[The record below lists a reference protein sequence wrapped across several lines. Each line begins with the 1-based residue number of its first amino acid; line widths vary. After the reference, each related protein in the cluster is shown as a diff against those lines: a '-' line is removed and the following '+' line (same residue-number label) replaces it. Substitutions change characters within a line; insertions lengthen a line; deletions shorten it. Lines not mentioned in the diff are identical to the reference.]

1 MSEDNI
7 CLNELTDA
15 AQDNALETFAKY
27 YVRQYKQDNL
37 EIIDALAG
45 DDEAVAMINQILEE
59 NNYLTVAKLAAMSI
73 SMVKSCYV
81 KILNELS
88 ARFDADGEPVKTWDE
103 WMQSEHAKLPLED
116 EFNQGAVLSGGFK
129 CAKDGLLLMPS
140 RMC

>member
-1 MSEDNI
+1 MSEDTFGF
-7 CLNELTDA
+7 NELTDA

-88 ARFDADGEPVKTWDE
+88 ARFDADGEPVKTWAE
-103 WMQSEHAKLPLED
+103 WMQSEHAKLPQED
-116 EFNQGAVLSGGFK
+116 SKIKSIMARYSAVLFIFPK
-129 CAKDGLLLMPS
+129 TTYY
-140 RMC
+140 

>member
-1 MSEDNI
+1 MYKLFLKGTTSMSEDTFGF
-7 CLNELTDA
+7 NELTDA

-27 YVRQYKQDNL
+27 YVRQFKQDNL

-88 ARFDADGEPVKTWDE
+88 ARFDADGEPVKAWAE
-103 WMQSEHAKLPLED
+103 WMQSEHAKLPQED
-116 EFNQGAVLSGGFK
+116 
-129 CAKDGLLLMPS
+129 
-140 RMC
+140 

>member
-1 MSEDNI
+1 MSEDTFGF
-7 CLNELTDA
+7 NELTDA

-37 EIIDALAG
+37 EIIYALAG

-88 ARFDADGEPVKTWDE
+88 ARFDADGEPVKTWAE
-103 WMQSEHAKLPLED
+103 WMQSEHAKLPQED
-116 EFNQGAVLSGGFK
+116 
-129 CAKDGLLLMPS
+129 
-140 RMC
+140 

>member
-1 MSEDNI
+1 MSEDTFGF
-7 CLNELTDA
+7 NELTDA

-88 ARFDADGEPVKTWDE
+88 ARFDPMVNQLRPGQNGCS
-103 WMQSEHAKLPLED
+103 QSMPSCPKKIKSIMARYS
-116 EFNQGAVLSGGFK
+116 AVLFIFPK
-129 CAKDGLLLMPS
+129 TTYY
-140 RMC
+140 

>member
-1 MSEDNI
+1 MYKLFLKGTASMSEDTFGF
-7 CLNELTDA
+7 NELTDA

-88 ARFDADGEPVKTWDE
+88 ARFDADGEPVKTWAE
-103 WMQSEHAKLPLED
+103 WMQSEHAKLPQED
-116 EFNQGAVLSGGFK
+116 
-129 CAKDGLLLMPS
+129 
-140 RMC
+140 

>member
-1 MSEDNI
+1 MSEDTFGF
-7 CLNELTDA
+7 NELTDA

-27 YVRQYKQDNL
+27 YVRQFKQDNL

-59 NNYLTVAKLAAMSI
+59 NNYLTVAKLAAMRI

-88 ARFDADGEPVKTWDE
+88 ARFDADGEPVKAWAE
-103 WMQSEHAKLPLED
+103 WMQSEHAKLPQED
-116 EFNQGAVLSGGFK
+116 
-129 CAKDGLLLMPS
+129 
-140 RMC
+140 

>member
-1 MSEDNI
+1 MSEDTFGF
-7 CLNELTDA
+7 NELTDA

-88 ARFDADGEPVKTWDE
+88 ARFARRLN
-103 WMQSEHAKLPLED
+103 QSWHGTQPCFLFFQKRLTTNAL
-116 EFNQGAVLSGGFK
+116 
-129 CAKDGLLLMPS
+129 
-140 RMC
+140 

>member
-1 MSEDNI
+1 MSEDTFGF
-7 CLNELTDA
+7 NELTDA
-15 AQDNALETFAKY
+15 AHDNALETFAKY

-88 ARFDADGEPVKTWDE
+88 ARFDADGEPVKTWAE
-103 WMQSEHAKLPLED
+103 WMQSEHAKLPQED
-116 EFNQGAVLSGGFK
+116 
-129 CAKDGLLLMPS
+129 
-140 RMC
+140 